1 MSVRV
6 GLAGAVALVVLALGI
21 GCTGRVQGA
30 SDSAPPAFP
39 VKVQLAQKQ
48 RVGECTEYLAT
59 LRSRNSAVLQP
70 QVEGNITRVFVRSG
84 DHVSPGMPILEIDPL
99 KQQAT
104 VNNQEAAH
112 RARLANLEWTR
123 SDLQRKKELFAAGVV
138 SRQDLDQS
146 QAAYDAA
153 KADVDAMEAGVQE
166 QRVQLHYYTV
176 KAPAVGTI
184 GDIPVRVG
192 DRVKTDTTLTTLDTG
207 GELEAY
213 VSIPAEKAAAVHR
226 DTTVE
231 VLGDDGTPATRA
243 SVSFI
248 SPRVDNTS
256 QLLLVKATVP
266 NQAHHYRNEQMVHVR
281 LVWNEVDRPMLPV
294 TAVARITGQTF
305 AYVAEDSGKQV
316 VARQRPV
323 RLGDIVGNDYVVLD
337 GIKAGDRIITSGVQ
351 MLADGIPIKPQS

>member
-1 MSVRV
+1 MFVRV
-6 GLAGAVALVVLALGI
+6 GLGGAVALVALALAI

-39 VKVQLAQKQ
+39 VKVQVAQKQ
-48 RVGECTEYLAT
+48 RVGESTEYLAT

-70 QVEGNITRVFVRSG
+70 QVEGNIIRILVRSG
-84 DHVSPGMPILEIDPL
+84 DQVSAGTPILEIDRL

-123 SDLQRKKELFAAGVV
+123 SDLQRKKDLFAAGVV

-146 QAAYDAA
+146 QAAYNAA

-176 KAPAVGTI
+176 KAPAAGTI

-213 VSIPAEKAAAVHR
+213 VSIPAEKAAAIR
-226 DTTVE
+226 RGTVVE
-231 VLGDDGTPATRA
+231 IPGEDGKPATRA
-243 SVSFI
+243 NVSFI

-266 NQAHHYRNEQMVHVR
+266 NQGHHFRNEQVVHVR
-281 LVWNEVDRPMLPV
+281 VVWNEVDRPMLPV
-294 TAVARITGQTF
+294 TAIARITGQTF
-305 AYVAEDSGKQV
+305 AYVAEDNGKQI

-351 MLADGIPIKPQS
+351 MLADGMAVKPQS